1 MLRRR
6 PARCEH
12 EHYIAR
18 RGERVGVDALDG
30 LQAVLRSER
39 GVTLER
45 RRGGGVGEVEA
56 VCIAKGDEPC
66 EGGVCDAAEAD
77 EADCPL

>member
-1 MLRRR
+1 M
-6 PARCEH
+6 
-12 EHYIAR
+12 
-18 RGERVGVDALDG
+18 
-30 LQAVLRSER
+30 LRSER